1 MGQIPRW
8 GWATVTVFTRN
19 TLSGATVWGLTAWLR
34 CRGTTAAFQLLFTS
48 WGWGD
53 SVSLQRQTISVRLRM
68 VQPARA
74 RTHPTSQTSR
84 VHPKSQRRAHTAQT
98 CSTYTKSFRTEK
110 SAFRGFFPTR
120 LPTPQVPLIFFAVTW
135 GLTSSDHQL
144 NRKISL
150 FMDSARSTDSEFFRS
165 SIGKILRWKSFVKLK
180 ILHAFVV
187 LSVCLF
193 RFSRLRFL
201 WRETQVCSQWDSQHM
216 PILNVALLPQ
226 C

>member
-34 CRGTTAAFQLLFTS
+34 CLCTAAAFQLLFTS

-74 RTHPTSQTSR
+74 RTHPTSQTNR
-84 VHPKSQRRAHTAQT
+84 VHPKSRNAEHTQPRHAAHTQNP
-98 CSTYTKSFRTEK
+98 SEQKNQHL
-110 SAFRGFFPTR
+110 GFFSDSAPNAPGPTHFFR
-120 LPTPQVPLIFFAVTW
+120 RDMRVNIIGPPTEQKNI
-135 GLTSSDHQL
+135 
-144 NRKISL
+144 
-150 FMDSARSTDSEFFRS
+150 MDSACSIDSEFFRW
-165 SIGKILRWKSFVKLK
+165 SIGKILRWKSFLKLK

-187 LSVCLF
+187 LSVSLF